1 MLLEGERGMNLG
13 HSGNQECAVVEVI
26 EGSSLMIRR
35 KLA

>member
-13 HSGNQECAVVEVI
+13 HSENQECAAAEVI
-26 EGSSLMIRR
+26 GGSSLMIRR